1 LRSRAGTEPIPSQQK
16 SSQQIRAATPRLA
29 LVGHA
34 AKQKRKSRRSLRKA
48 AGRREERSQT
58 SRDVME
64 YRKQPQML
72 GISIHLLKRC
82 SGPW

>member
-1 LRSRAGTEPIPSQQK
+1 M
-16 SSQQIRAATPRLA
+16 PRNKYENPANRRL
-29 LVGHA
+29 
-34 AKQKRKSRRSLRKA
+34 KQLEE
-48 AGRREERSQT
+48 REERSQT

>member
-1 LRSRAGTEPIPSQQK
+1 
-16 SSQQIRAATPRLA
+16 
-29 LVGHA
+29 VCHA